1 MKEVVKRWKREGQS
15 KHGDIVVSL
24 VKLDDGSWGISLE
37 RHTKPGDTKTPYTDF
52 SECGE
57 WFRTGITMT
66 NEAYKLLRDIV
77 VQEKQESE
85 LLRCTLEE
93 YDKGTAVC
101 KHRGVLLCSMAC
113 QLCCHHI
120 GCGSDRK
127 GFWVRC
133 EAQGEDH

>member
-1 MKEVVKRWKREGQS
+1 MGKEVVKRWKREGQS

-66 NEAYKLLRDIV
+66 NEAYKLLRDII

-85 LLRCTLEE
+85 LVRYEGQSVCPHFRHTMAGSVRCIECNDYVE
-93 YDKGTAVC
+93 SGP
-101 KHRGVLLCSMAC
+101 G
-113 QLCCHHI
+113 
-120 GCGSDRK
+120 
-127 GFWVRC
+127 WVRC
-133 EAQGEDH
+133 AAQMRD